1 MFLALIR
8 ADVEPVAKA
17 SEIADMTDAAMW
29 ALIVGAFLP
38 VFVSLVKQSTWP
50 KYAKALVAF
59 VVFAASGFVT
69 AYLSGALNG
78 RTIVSCILIVTV
90 TAYTLFQNFYK
101 PTGLDAKISGLTDRV
116 PRAHTPGE
124 IDY

>member
-1 MFLALIR
+1 MLSMLIKGE
-8 ADVEPVAKA
+8 ADSVAKTA
-17 SEIADMTDAAMW
+17 EIADMTDAAMW
-29 ALIVGAFLP
+29 ALIVGAILP

-50 KYAKALVAF
+50 NYAKALVAF

-69 AYLSGALNG
+69 AYLAGALTG
-78 RTIVSCILIVTV
+78 KTIVSCILIVAV

-101 PTGLDAKISGLTDRV
+101 PTGLDAKISGLTDRQ
-116 PRAHTPGE
+116 PRSHTPGE